1 LSVAVKVV
9 IATVSEVDV
18 TGIVKDETVGGVVS
32 ATGGSV
38 IVVVALRLFDTFP
51 AASFAQA

>member
-9 IATVSEVDV
+9 ILTASEVDV
-18 TGIVKDETVGGVVS
+18 AGMVKAETVGGVVS

-38 IVVVALRLFDTFP
+38 IVVVALRPFDTFP

>member
-9 IATVSEVDV
+9 IVTVSEVEV
-18 TGIVKDETVGGVVS
+18 VGMVKNETVGGVVS
-32 ATGGSV
+32 AVGGSV

>member
-9 IATVSEVDV
+9 ILIVREADV
-18 TGIVKDETVGGVVS
+18 AGRVKAETVGGVVS
-32 ATGGSV
+32 ATGGRV

-51 AASFAQA
+51 AASMAQA